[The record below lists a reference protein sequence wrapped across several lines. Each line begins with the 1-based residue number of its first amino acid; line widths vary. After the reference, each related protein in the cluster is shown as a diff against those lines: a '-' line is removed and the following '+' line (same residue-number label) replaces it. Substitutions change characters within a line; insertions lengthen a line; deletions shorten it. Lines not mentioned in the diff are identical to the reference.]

1 MRKGVIETKK
11 VFNDLRD
18 DLREKFEF
26 YQQGI
31 RGEDALYLSED
42 VIPMVIQDNPS
53 FKIYRYMPPDY
64 FNIRNIEKQT
74 IHLSANGDMNDVY
87 EGIVREYNES
97 NYKKFQQL
105 SDMSYMTCFS
115 ETNDNI
121 LMWSHYAKGHTG
133 FCVEYDLKLLK
144 NDKYKITEH
153 LLPIVYDDNLC
164 IDRDID
170 WMLENHKELKEAI
183 RDNNEYDGDKQAVD
197 VLPLFLI
204 KSKKWK
210 YEKEWRI
217 IYTLKQMY
225 DVDDDVLYGKNI
237 PFKCVAAV
245 YLGVKIH
252 PEIKQNIIEIC
263 KRLSNTEHTV
273 NVYQAKIGSDR
284 SKVGFEQVKNS
295 II

>member
-1 MRKGVIETKK
+1 MFD
-11 VFNDLRD
+11 VFRD
-18 DLREKFEF
+18 ALQEKFEY
-26 YQQGI
+26 YQQDIMG
-31 RGEDALYLSED
+31 DDVSDLSKYDLSRE
-42 VIPMVIQDNPS
+42 IQDS
-53 FKIYRYMPPDY
+53 STFKIYRYMPPDY

-87 EGIVREYNES
+87 EGIVREYNET

-105 SDMSYMTCFS
+105 SDMAYMTCFS

-144 NDKYKITEH
+144 DDNYKITEH
-153 LLPIVYDDNLC
+153 LLPVIYDDKLL

-170 WMLENHKELKEAI
+170 CMIENHTELKEAI
-183 RDNNEYDGDKQAVD
+183 RGNYEYDGDERAVD

-204 KSKKWK
+204 KSQKWE

-237 PFKCVAAV
+237 PFKCVSAV

-252 PEIKQNIIEIC
+252 SEIKQNIVEIC
-263 KRLSNTEHTV
+263 ERLSNAKHQV
-273 NVYQAKIGSDR
+273 NVYQAKIGNNR
-284 SKVGFEQVKNS
+284 SKVNFEKVE
-295 II
+295 

>member
-1 MRKGVIETKK
+1 MKK

-18 DLREKFEF
+18 DLREKFEY
-26 YQQGI
+26 YQQDI

-53 FKIYRYMPPDY
+53 FKLYRYMPPNY
-64 FNIRNIEKQT
+64 FNIRNIETQT

-87 EGIVREYNES
+87 EGIVKEYNES

-115 ETNDNI
+115 EANDNI
-121 LMWSHYAKGHTG
+121 LMWSHYAKAHTG

-144 NDKYKITEH
+144 DDNYKITEH
-153 LLPIVYDDNLC
+153 LLPVIYDDNLL

-170 WMLENHKELKEAI
+170 WMIENHKELKEAI
-183 RDNNEYDGDKQAVD
+183 RDGNMYDGYEQAVD
-197 VLPLFLI
+197 VLPLFLV

-237 PFKCVAAV
+237 PFKCVSAV
-245 YLGVKIH
+245 YLGVKVH

-263 KRLSNTEHTV
+263 GRLSNAKHQV
-273 NVYQAKIGSDR
+273 NAYQAKIGNNR
-284 SKVGFEQVKNS
+284 SKVDFER
-295 II
+295 IM